1 MEWMDAVSACR
12 GLAAE
17 VWQGQRDRALWEADG
32 LNAEDVVRHRL
43 RGVVQDILRESGLR
57 REAYAALISMDVVRD
72 GAVDV
77 LAASEAE
84 VLLPGH
90 GEMWTGPV
98 TEAVRQARSYSA
110 SRG

>member
-1 MEWMDAVSACR
+1 MFNHDDAAC
-12 GLAAE
+12 
-17 VWQGQRDRALWEADG
+17 
-32 LNAEDVVRHRL
+32 L
-43 RGVVQDILRESGLR
+43 RSL
-57 REAYAALISMDVVRD
+57 
-72 GAVDV
+72 DV